1 MLILV
6 SIKGSEAPMQTHQSL
21 KHKAKLEPEWMNLL
35 GGEFEQEYMKTLRSF
50 LKSEISSG
58 KTVYPAGADIFSALN
73 ITPFSKVKVVILGQ
87 DPYHGTGQAHGLS
100 FSVQPGVAIPPSLVN
115 IYKEMKVD
123 LNIEQPNH
131 GHLEAWAQ
139 QGVLLLN
146 AVLTV
151 EKGRAGSHQK
161 KGWETFTDKVIE
173 VLNEGREN
181 LVFILWGS
189 YAQKKGAIVDR
200 NKHFVIES
208 PHPSPLAAYRGF
220 FGTRPFSQ
228 ANRYLVSYDI
238 EPINWQLQD
247 LPSHPVQPS

>member
-1 MLILV
+1 
-6 SIKGSEAPMQTHQSL
+6 MQAHTHVVPQNSKVNL
-21 KHKAKLEPEWMNLL
+21 DPEWMNFLED
-35 GGEFEQEYMKTLRSF
+35 EFEKPYMKNLKVF
-50 LKSEISSG
+50 LKEEIDQGKNIFPSG
-58 KTVYPAGADIFSALN
+58 KKIFSALN
-73 ITPFSKVKVVILGQ
+73 LTPFSKVKVVIIGQ
-87 DPYHGTGQAHGLS
+87 DPYHGVGQAHGLS
-100 FSVQPGVAIPPSLVN
+100 FSVQPGIPIPPSLAN

-131 GHLEAWAQ
+131 GFLEAWAR

-151 EKGRAGSHQK
+151 EQGKAGSHQK
-161 KGWETFTDKVIE
+161 KGWEKFTDRIIE
-173 VLNEGREN
+173 TLNSGRDH

-200 NKHFVIES
+200 NKHLVLES

-228 ANRYLVSYDI
+228 ANRYLVSFDQS
-238 EPINWQLQD
+238 PIDWQLKQ
-247 LPSHPVQPS
+247 LPTHTIKPS